1 MKNLLL
7 QVKTDNVVRE
17 AIVNSETT
25 SFSVWFWIALAE
37 LLIIIF
43 LFLRLRLR
51 KKNNNLKFGDV
62 TKDKMRDAK
71 KSDIDMNN
79 LMNSINGSKE
89 LYKKLS
95 RSCHPDRFIN
105 SDKQKIAEDIFQ
117 EISKNKRDF
126 KILTELKEKAIIE
139 LNIKFK

>member
-7 QVKTDNVVRE
+7 QIKADNI
-17 AIVNSETT
+17 AAETT
-25 SFSVWFWIALAE
+25 SFSISFWIALAE

-43 LFLRLRLR
+43 LFFKLR
-51 KKNNNLKFGDV
+51 KKNSNLKFGDV
-62 TKDKMRDAK
+62 TKDKMRNAK

-105 SDKQKIAEDIFQ
+105 SDKQKKAEEIFQ
-117 EISKNKRDF
+117 EISKNKRDY
-126 KILTELKEKAIIE
+126 KILTELKEKAIVE

>member
-43 LFLRLRLR
+43 LFLRLR

-62 TKDKMRDAK
+62 TKDKMRDEK

-105 SDKQKIAEDIFQ
+105 SDKQKIAEEIFQ

>member
-43 LFLRLRLR
+43 LFLFLRLR

-105 SDKQKIAEDIFQ
+105 SDKQKIAEEIFQ

>member
-43 LFLRLRLR
+43 LFLRLR

-105 SDKQKIAEDIFQ
+105 SDKQKIAEEIFQ